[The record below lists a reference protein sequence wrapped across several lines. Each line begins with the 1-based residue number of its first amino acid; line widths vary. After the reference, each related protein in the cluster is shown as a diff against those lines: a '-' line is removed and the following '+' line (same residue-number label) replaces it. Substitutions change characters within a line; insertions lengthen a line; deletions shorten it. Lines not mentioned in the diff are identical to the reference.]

1 MAIAVVLGE
10 QPIVVHHVQR
20 GYLVVGVVE
29 YPRLFAGHFHIVDG
43 DGDARLGG
51 VSEAQVLDVVQ
62 DFGSFVAAQQFV
74 RLRCDVFEDAL
85 VDDGVVEA
93 QLRRQGIVEYDA
105 AGRGFH
111 PSVRIALD
119 VGGFAVAVGGHA
131 VAHLDR
137 RSQVDLVQ
145 LIRQPRVV
153 DACEPLAVAAR
164 VFARLRHIEA
174 PQHHIKR
181 GRYDGFA

>member
-1 MAIAVVLGE
+1 MEIAVVFGE
-10 QPIVVHHVQR
+10 QSVVVHSVQR
-20 GYLVVGVVE
+20 GYLFVGVVQ
-29 YPRLFAGHFHIVDG
+29 YPRLFAGDFNIVDG

-51 VSEAQVLDVVQ
+51 VSEPQVLDVVQ
-62 DFGSFVAAQQFV
+62 NCRGVFAAQQFV

-85 VDDGVVEA
+85 VYDGVVEA
-93 QLRRQGIVEYDA
+93 EFLRQRVVEYDA

-111 PSVRIALD
+111 PSVRSA
-119 VGGFAVAVGGHA
+119 VGGFAVGGHA

-153 DACEPLAVAAR
+153 DSREALAVAAR
-164 VFARLRHIEA
+164 AV
-174 PQHHIKR
+174 
-181 GRYDGFA
+181 